1 MIENAKKQLIEL
13 LKNLGFSEDD
23 AHFKREPISPNSS
36 HRSTVVVN
44 FPDGR
49 KVCGTGVG
57 QRKTEAD
64 IAAAQVAL
72 DLLHSDHPDLCVN
85 WDEIK
90 AEAQAGD
97 ALIKLGVYLWAEL
110 NNADEKSK
118 ILQSLESDAH
128 LALVFDRWKREG
140 DPDLAMWGS
149 HLGKKRKATL
159 VEALLW
165 RRFGSQVIAS
175 DALPPLQSLL
185 KTLQTT

>member
-23 AHFKREPISPNSS
+23 ASFKREPISPNSS
-36 HRSTVVVN
+36 HRSTVVVI

-49 KVCGTGVG
+49 EVCGTGVG
-57 QRKTEAD
+57 QRKTDAD
-64 IAAAQVAL
+64 IAAARVVL
-72 DLLHSDHPDLCVN
+72 DLLHSNHPDLCVN
-85 WDEIK
+85 WKEIK

-97 ALIKLGVYLWAEL
+97 ALIKLGVYLSTGL

-118 ILQSLESDAH
+118 LLQSLESDAH
-128 LALVFDRWKREG
+128 LAIVFDRWKRDG
-140 DPDLAMWGS
+140 NLDLAMWGS
-149 HLGKKRKATL
+149 NLGEKRKATL

-175 DALPPLQSLL
+175 DALPQLQSLL
-185 KTLQTT
+185 KILQRQ